1 VTQLPE
7 DYTVMKILKTCLLL
21 LAIAAFSV
29 SATSCKR
36 NEQGEGAAEQAG
48 KKIDKA
54 LEQAGEGAGKLMG
67 KAGEAMKDA
76 GDKLE
81 KGSQTEKGEK

>member
-1 VTQLPE
+1 
-7 DYTVMKILKTCLLL
+7 MKILKTCLLL

-54 LEQAGEGAGKLMG
+54 LEQAGEEAGRLME
-67 KAGEAMKDA
+67 KAGERLQDT
-76 GDKLE
+76 GDQLE
-81 KGSQTEKGEK
+81 KKSQTPKGEK

>member
-1 VTQLPE
+1 
-7 DYTVMKILKTCLLL
+7 MKMLNKYLLL
-21 LAIAAFSV
+21 VAIAAFSV
-29 SATSCKR
+29 SAGACKR
-36 NEQGEGAAEQAG
+36 NEQGEGSAERTG

-54 LEQAGEGAGKLMG
+54 LEQAGEEAGKLMG